1 MEILQWVETV
11 GAFIQL
17 MVLISIILMLA
28 SMTFDDTKFIR
39 KWDDWIT
46 VISNVIIGIAIV
58 VFLLLVVVCVF
69 AFFIYGTEI
78 L

>member
-11 GAFIQL
+11 SAFVQL
-17 MVLISIILMLA
+17 IVLISMILILA
-28 SMTFDDTKFIR
+28 SMTFHDTKFIR

-58 VFLLLVVVCVF
+58 MFLLLVVVCIFVF
-69 AFFIYGTEI
+69 FTYGNEI